1 MNLHYIIKYNKK
13 LIIKHFIDFEIIN
26 ILNKIIIMI
35 KHMIINFN
43 YILLNNIIILI
54 NIINFNLEN

>member
-13 LIIKHFIDFEIIN
+13 LIIKYFIDFEIIN

-35 KHMIINFN
+35 KHMKINFN
-43 YILLNNIIILI
+43 YILPNNIIILI
-54 NIINFNLEN
+54 NITNFNPEN

>member
-13 LIIKHFIDFEIIN
+13 LIIKYFIDYEIIN

-35 KHMIINFN
+35 KHMKINFN
-43 YILLNNIIILI
+43 YILSNIL
-54 NIINFNLEN
+54 NFNKYNKS